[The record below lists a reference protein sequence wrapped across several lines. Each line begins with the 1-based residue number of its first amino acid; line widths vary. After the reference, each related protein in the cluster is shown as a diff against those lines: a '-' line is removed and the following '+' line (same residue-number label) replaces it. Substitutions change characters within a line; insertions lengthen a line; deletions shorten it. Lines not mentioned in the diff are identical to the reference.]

1 MNGVTEDYTAYV
13 ENMIPTRDP
22 LLAEM
27 EAYAAE
33 HHIPIIEL
41 TGSEVLLS
49 LLSLQRPKRIL
60 ELGTAI
66 GYSAIRMAKALPD
79 AHITTVERNPK
90 RYAEAKEFISRS
102 DVADRIDIIFGD
114 AVELAETL
122 EGEFD
127 AVFVDAAK
135 GQYKK
140 FFNGYG
146 RLVPIGG
153 VLYTD
158 NLFLHGDVL
167 EEDPKVFDRRR
178 RRLVRL
184 VKEFTVWVMEQDR
197 YSTTIFPLGDGLA
210 VSRKIKD

>member
-1 MNGVTEDYTAYV
+1 MWKGMNGVPEDYTAYV

-27 EAYAAE
+27 EAYAAD

-102 DVADRIDIIFGD
+102 DFADRIDRPQ
-114 AVELAETL
+114 AVEHDLLVECDHLGFYRVGTCRSRSRL
-122 EGEFD
+122 NGEGNQGS
-127 AVFVDAAK
+127 ACRTPH
-135 GQYKK
+135 Q
-140 FFNGYG
+140 
-146 RLVPIGG
+146 
-153 VLYTD
+153 
-158 NLFLHGDVL
+158 
-167 EEDPKVFDRRR
+167 
-178 RRLVRL
+178 
-184 VKEFTVWVMEQDR
+184 
-197 YSTTIFPLGDGLA
+197 
-210 VSRKIKD
+210 